1 MKKLFGLMALL
12 IAAVA
17 FTSCGDDNDEPAIPI
32 KNIVYS
38 TLTGGATN
46 YETNNE
52 KYYIFDINLHRSH
65 NYIYIYNVKF
75 DPRMPISIT
84 MRIPLEDVP
93 MTFNNNALTYTIEQK
108 NAFKE
113 TIIPELFRG
122 SSTWTP
128 YAEREITNLKCTVD
142 HRNKKFSIA
151 FTCMGTQY
159 EDFGDLYIPQE

>member
-1 MKKLFGLMALL
+1 MIF
-12 IAAVA
+12 AAVA
-17 FTSCGDDNDEPAIPI
+17 VTFTSCGDDKDEPTIPV

-38 TLTGGATN
+38 TLPGGATN
-46 YETNNE
+46 YETTSE
-52 KYYIFDINLHRSH
+52 KYYKFDINMHRSP
-65 NYIYIYNVKF
+65 NYIYINNVKF

-84 MRIPLEDVP
+84 LRIPLDDVL
-93 MTFNNNALTYTIEQK
+93 MTFNNNALTYTIDQI

-128 YAEREITNLKCTVD
+128 YAERGITNLKCTVD

-151 FTCMGTQY
+151 FTCMGIQY

>member
-1 MKKLFGLMALL
+1 MRKLLSFAAVIAAFALL
-12 IAAVA
+12 
-17 FTSCGDDNDEPAIPI
+17 TSCGNDDEPQIIA

-46 YETNNE
+46 YETTNE
-52 KYYIFDINLHRSH
+52 KYYKFDINLYRSP
-65 NYIYIYNVKF
+65 NYIYINNVKF

-84 MRIPLEDVP
+84 LRISLQDMP
-93 MTFNNNALTYTIEQK
+93 MTFNNNTLTYTIDQT
-108 NAFKE
+108 NALTK

-122 SSTWTP
+122 SIWTP
-128 YAEREITNLKCTVD
+128 YPEREISNLKCIVD
-142 HRNKKFSIA
+142 QRNKKFSIA